1 MPDIA
6 PSVAPSGNIADPIP
20 LLATKLRVPRVRAGL
35 VQRPHLLDQLCRSF
49 DRPVTLISAPAG
61 FGKSTLLGHWIAEC
75 RTPASEW
82 KLPVPFEAAC
92 APRWCWL
99 ALDEGDND
107 PVRFWRYAVA
117 AFNTVVPGI
126 GEGVRSLLRSTS
138 QTSSGQSGAA
148 WLQVLA
154 TSLINDL
161 VGPHGDMAEEPEP
174 PVVLV
179 LDDYHTIINQAIHDS
194 VAFFVEHLPSHVHL
208 VILSR
213 ADPPLPLARLRVR
226 DQLVELRAADLR
238 FRPDEIEA
246 FLNQVMRL
254 KLPKDAVEG
263 LSARTEG
270 WAAGLRLAAISLQG
284 RDASFRERFIQDF
297 RGTQHH
303 IFGYLI
309 EEVLSRQPPEVQNF
323 LLYTSVL
330 SYLSAPLC
338 DALIHAHPLAPARN
352 SNGADDGG
360 QGMRLRSSQDMLT
373 WLEQQNLFIV
383 RLDEERRWYRY
394 HPLFAEAMRARLAEA
409 EPDLLTELHRRAAE
423 WYETNG
429 QMADAVRHA
438 LLIGDQERAAR
449 LIERGYMRLIIVGQ
463 LATLRA
469 WLDALPIDLVR
480 ARPRLALAYC
490 WSIMYAGPYE
500 LQEQAIGWVEATL
513 GDATWDAHAGEEEI
527 AAWSGDAEDRAVRG
541 EMLALRAMMLSLRWE
556 SRRATECAQ
565 QAMYLLWPDR
575 WAEFYQ
581 EPQVKP
587 MAPEEQWLRAVILQ
601 ALGNAYRLDGNVKS
615 AETVYRETLR
625 LTLGE
630 SSTAAA
636 PFPMLALAAG
646 FRLGQVLMSQGRLPD
661 AEWVLRDA
669 LDRVRSSGGEMLL
682 FAGEALIRLGETLAE
697 QNRLSEAEASIK
709 EGVDFA
715 HRADNPL
722 GEVAGYLALAQVV
735 WARGDLA
742 RARAAFQQAEQL
754 ALRSQRAYVMPLVA
768 AQRAWLGLITGD
780 RAAAERWADALPR
793 TRAAHTDFPRSIE
806 EYEDLLLAGVRLAQG
821 RVAESQAILTEILRA
836 AEPAGRMAI
845 VIEALTLQACVF
857 SAKDEIDRACDTL
870 ARALTLAEPAGYV
883 RVFVDKGDAMRKL
896 IAECRSRHTR
906 TFPAAI
912 RLYVEK
918 LLAAF
923 PVLEAGSGPQ
933 SGAPAASP
941 SASALV
947 EPLTPRE
954 LEILELLA
962 TGASNQ
968 DIAEQLFLSVGTVKG
983 HINHIL
989 GKLDAHNR
997 TEAAARGRELGLIA
1011 I

>member
-1 MPDIA
+1 M
-6 PSVAPSGNIADPIP
+6 
-20 LLATKLRVPRVRAGL
+20 
-35 VQRPHLLDQLCRSF
+35 
-49 DRPVTLISAPAG
+49 
-61 FGKSTLLGHWIAEC
+61 
-75 RTPASEW
+75 
-82 KLPVPFEAAC
+82 
-92 APRWCWL
+92 
-99 ALDEGDND
+99 
-107 PVRFWRYAVA
+107 
-117 AFNTVVPGI
+117 PGI
-126 GEGVRSLLRSTS
+126 GEGARSLLRSTS
-138 QTSSGQSGAA
+138 QTTSGQSGAA

-161 VGPHGDMAEEPEP
+161 VGPLGDTAEEPEP

-179 LDDYHTIINQAIHDS
+179 LDDYHTIRNQAIHDS
-194 VAFFVEHLPSHVHL
+194 LAFFVEHLPFHVHL

-263 LSARTEG
+263 LAARTEG
-270 WAAGLRLAAISLQG
+270 WAAGLHLAAISLQG

-303 IFGYLI
+303 IFGYLV
-309 EEVLSRQPPEVQNF
+309 EEVLSRQPPEVQSF
-323 LLYTSVL
+323 LLHTSVL
-330 SYLSAPLC
+330 GYLSAPLC
-338 DALIHAHPLAPARN
+338 DALIHPHPPTPDRTPDR
-352 SNGADDGG
+352 ADDGEQSVG
-360 QGMRLRSSQDMLT
+360 LRSSQDMLT
-373 WLEQQNLFIV
+373 WLERQNLFIV

-438 LLIGDQERAAR
+438 MMIDDQERAAR
-449 LIERGYMRLIIVGQ
+449 LIERGYMRLIIIGQ

-469 WLDALPIDLVR
+469 WLDALPIEFVR
-480 ARPRLALAYC
+480 GRPRLALAYC

-500 LQEQAIGWVEATL
+500 LQEQAIGWVEAAL
-513 GDATWDAHAGEEEI
+513 GDAPWDAHASEEEI
-527 AAWSGDAEDRAVRG
+527 AAWSGDAEDRALRG

-581 EPQVKP
+581 EPQVES
-587 MAPEEQWLRAVILQ
+587 MAPEDQWLRAVILQ
-601 ALGNAYRLDGNVKS
+601 SLGNAYRLDGNVKS

-630 SSTAAA
+630 SPKAAA

-646 FRLGQVLMSQGRLPD
+646 FRLGQVLMIQGRLPD
-661 AEWVLRDA
+661 AEWVFRDV
-669 LDRVRSSGGEMLL
+669 LDRVRRSGGEMLL

-722 GEVAGYLALAQVV
+722 GEVAGHLALAQVV

-742 RARAAFQQAEQL
+742 GARAAFQQAEQL

-768 AQRAWLGLITGD
+768 ARRAWLGMVTGD
-780 RAAAERWADALPR
+780 RAAAERWADELPKTR
-793 TRAAHTDFPRSIE
+793 TAHTDFPRSIE

-821 RVAESQAILTEILRA
+821 RVAEAQAILAEILRA
-836 AEPAGRMAI
+836 AERAGRTAI
-845 VIEALTLQACVF
+845 VIEALTIQACVF
-857 SAKDEIDRACDTL
+857 GAKDEVDRACETL

-883 RVFVDKGDAMRKL
+883 RVFVDKGEVVRKL
-896 IAECRSRHTR
+896 IAACRARHTR

-912 RLYVEK
+912 RLYVDT

-923 PVLEAGSGPQ
+923 PVPEAGSEPQ
-933 SGAPAASP
+933 PEAKAASP
-941 SASALV
+941 SAASTLV
-947 EPLTPRE
+947 DPLTPRE

-968 DIAEQLFLSVGTVKG
+968 DIAERLFLSVGTVKG

-997 TEAAARGRELGLIA
+997 TEAAARGRELSLIA